1 MIPIS
6 DSTVSRRRFP
16 FVNLILLATTIAVF
30 FYQAGLGEAAMEIT
44 FLRFGVVPVELTTG
58 RDLPPTSDL
67 PLWSTL
73 LTSMFLHG
81 GWLHLGGNML
91 YLFIFGDNVE
101 DRLGHVTYLAF
112 YLVCG
117 VVAALT
123 QVAIDTQSRVPMVGA
138 SGAIAGVLAA
148 YLLFFPNARVTALLV
163 FGFFARIIPVPAIL
177 LVGLWALLQ
186 FFSGVASLGTTAAGG
201 VAYWAHIGGFA
212 AGLVLALL
220 LRPRVRRRA
229 PARYQPWPS

>member
-6 DSTVSRRRFP
+6 DAETRRRRFP
-16 FVNLILLATTIAVF
+16 FVNLLLLATTIGVF
-30 FYQAGLGEAAMEIT
+30 LYQVGLGEAAMEAT
-44 FLRFGVVPVELTTG
+44 FLRYGVVPVELSTG

-101 DRLGHVTYLAF
+101 DRLGHATYLAF

-123 QVAIDTQSRVPMVGA
+123 QVAIDTQSQVPMVGA

-201 VAYWAHIGGFA
+201 VAYWAHIGGFV

-220 LRPRVRRRA
+220 LRPRVRGRA
-229 PARYQPWPS
+229 PAYYQPWPS